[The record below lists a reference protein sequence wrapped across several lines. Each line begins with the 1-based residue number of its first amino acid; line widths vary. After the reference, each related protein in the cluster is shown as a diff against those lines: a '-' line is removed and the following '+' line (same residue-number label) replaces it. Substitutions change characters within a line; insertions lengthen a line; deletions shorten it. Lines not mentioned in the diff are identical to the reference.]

1 MIKLEA
7 YKMTACHILCHG
19 IIIDI
24 KSLNLKMNIQNKV
37 SGNGILFNN
46 KIKTDYE

>member
-1 MIKLEA
+1 
-7 YKMTACHILCHG
+7 MTACHISCHG

-24 KSLNLKMNIQNKV
+24 LSMNLKLKFKIKYPFI
-37 SGNGILFNN
+37 GKLFNN